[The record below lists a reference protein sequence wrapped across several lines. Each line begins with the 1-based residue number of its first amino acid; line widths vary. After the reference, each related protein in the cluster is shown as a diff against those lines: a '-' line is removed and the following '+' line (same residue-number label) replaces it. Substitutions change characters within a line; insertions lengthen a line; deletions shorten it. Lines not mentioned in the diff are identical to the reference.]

1 MTNRARN
8 EFFGTFYNAATKLAG
23 VTKNDVQAELRNMT
37 RDDKTPEKGPSLTF
51 LAPVRLGGAREA
63 YRKCSCIRGRSDR

>member
-8 EFFGTFYNAATKLAG
+8 EFLDTFDNAATKHAG
-23 VTKNDVQAELRNMT
+23 VTKRAGRTSQYDT
-37 RDDKTPEKGPSLTF
+37 GDKIPEKGPSLTF

-63 YRKCSCIRGRSDR
+63 YRKFSRIRGRSNR